1 MHGGLGS
8 QLELAKI
15 HVQKRR
21 RWRRRKDR
29 PKEEEEEEE
38 EFMFNDT
45 ISEGP
50 RAPAVES
57 LGFRVEGVGSKLSW
71 LACPGFLF
79 GCFWYM

>member
-1 MHGGLGS
+1 
-8 QLELAKI
+8 
-15 HVQKRR
+15 
-21 RWRRRKDR
+21 
-29 PKEEEEEEE
+29 
-38 EFMFNDT
+38 MFNDT